1 MLCFATEAAAQAP
14 TPREAALETR
24 VHELELRLNEL
35 EAQLSVRS
43 QRSRRADRTLD
54 VQARARLPRATSR
67 ATAGPPPATAAPAAP
82 AEATAE
88 ERPATGERETS
99 DSGAASTA
107 PSQPPE
113 AKAVESSEV
122 PQEFFVFR
130 DNAVTLTHN
139 RAEASASAS
148 YLRGV
153 NVLQKEHGLL
163 LDASLRYG
171 VLDWLELGATVNGFW
186 TERETDIPGRTVVG
200 AIRAMGDTTL
210 GGTAQLW
217 QQSADY
223 PGSALNI
230 SAIIPTGRSP
240 YNFGPAYQTGDNP
253 INPFLS
259 MQSLGLWGVRSVA
272 EFFKTVD
279 PIVLFFGVG
288 AEYRFDGTIQGH
300 NVDVGTRFLYN
311 GGLSFAFSEK
321 TTLGLQVNGSALRGL
336 RIDGRSVLQT
346 SMEPV
351 SLRTVII
358 QRIGADLWLEPSL
371 TVGLT
376 NEAPAVIV
384 GVGLRDR
391 F

>member
-1 MLCFATEAAAQAP
+1 
-14 TPREAALETR
+14 
-24 VHELELRLNEL
+24 
-35 EAQLSVRS
+35 
-43 QRSRRADRTLD
+43 
-54 VQARARLPRATSR
+54 
-67 ATAGPPPATAAPAAP
+67 
-82 AEATAE
+82 
-88 ERPATGERETS
+88 
-99 DSGAASTA
+99 
-107 PSQPPE
+107 
-113 AKAVESSEV
+113 
-122 PQEFFVFR
+122 
-130 DNAVTLTHN
+130 
-139 RAEASASAS
+139 
-148 YLRGV
+148 
-153 NVLQKEHGLL
+153 
-163 LDASLRYG
+163 
-171 VLDWLELGATVNGFW
+171 
-186 TERETDIPGRTVVG
+186 
-200 AIRAMGDTTL
+200 MGDTTL

-288 AEYRFDGTIQGH
+288 AEYRFDGTIHGH